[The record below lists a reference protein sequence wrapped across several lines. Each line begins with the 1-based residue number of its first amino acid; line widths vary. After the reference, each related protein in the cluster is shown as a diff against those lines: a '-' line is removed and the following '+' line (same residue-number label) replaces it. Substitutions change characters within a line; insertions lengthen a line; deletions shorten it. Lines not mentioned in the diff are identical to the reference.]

1 MMVDGTYHGPL
12 TEVSRVGDAV
22 VLVEEVLEEGHTAVE
37 VDVDAVP
44 ELLLALDGRHH
55 DGLGHLVGGRGP
67 LAVLGVLDELAE
79 LLVEVET
86 DVEIEI
92 VTLLVEVAQRDALAV
107 HVGILDHLPRDPVA
121 EMKGND

>member
-1 MMVDGTYHGPL
+1 MANGTYHRPL

-55 DGLGHLVGGRGP
+55 DGLGHLERGRGP
-67 LAVLGVLDELAE
+67 LAVLGVLDELAQ
-79 LLVEVET
+79 LLVEVEA

-107 HVGILDHLPRDPVA
+107 HVGILDHLPRHPD
-121 EMKGND
+121 